1 MPDKKIPPSIVHMLE
16 RNIGKRLRIIVDPAY
31 GFEGTLI
38 AVTQE
43 PAGIWI
49 SDVEAVVLR
58 ATIAQPVPK
67 VASREER
74 GDIFLNLNSVQ
85 RMEVIVDDR

>member
-58 ATIAQPVPK
+58 ATIAQPVPQ

>member
-1 MPDKKIPPSIVHMLE
+1 MPEKKIPPSIVHMLE

-58 ATIAQPVPK
+58 ATIAQPVPQ

>member
-1 MPDKKIPPSIVHMLE
+1 MPDKKIPPSIGHMLE
-16 RNIGKRLRIIVDPAY
+16 RNIGKRLRIIVDTAY

-58 ATIAQPVPK
+58 ATIAQPVPQ

-85 RMEVIVDDR
+85 RMEFIVDDR